1 MTALY
6 NRYVPQADGS
16 FLKTKVQSSEDPQ
29 KCYGQEEIPQIS
41 CRKPEY
47 HQNECSHNAAP
58 LGKFFRNLLPHNLDT
73 EDLIVILLL
82 LLLSQDGGKNGNRA
96 MLTLGAYLFL

>member
-1 MTALY
+1 MEELY
-6 NRYVPQADGS
+6 NRDVPQADGS
-16 FLKTKVQSSEDPQ
+16 YRKTRVSSPEDPKKSYQ
-29 KCYGQEEIPQIS
+29 QEEIPPVS
-41 CRKPEY
+41 WENHEKSGNHRCR
-47 HQNECSHNAAP
+47 SAP
-58 LGKFFRNLLPHNLDT
+58 LGSFFRNLLPHDLDT

>member
-1 MTALY
+1 MY

-16 FLKTKVQSSEDPQ
+16 YRKTRVSSSEDPKQ
-29 KCYGQEEIPQIS
+29 SYQQGEIPSIAWENKQS
-41 CRKPEY
+41 SGNNPR
-47 HQNECSHNAAP
+47 SSAP
-58 LGKFFRNLLPHNLDT
+58 LGSFFRNLLPHDLDT

-96 MLTLGAYLFL
+96 ILTLGAYLFL

>member
-1 MTALY
+1 MAALY

-16 FLKTKVQSSEDPQ
+16 YRKTRVSSPEDPGKTYPQ
-29 KCYGQEEIPQIS
+29 GEIPSFIWENSQS
-41 CRKPEY
+41 TGNNSR
-47 HQNECSHNAAP
+47 SGAP
-58 LGKFFRNLLPHNLDT
+58 LGRFFRNLLPHDLDT

>member
-1 MTALY
+1 MY

-16 FLKTKVQSSEDPQ
+16 YRKTRVSSSEDPKQ
-29 KCYGQEEIPQIS
+29 SYQQGEIPSLAWENTQPFGSSPRSSI
-41 CRKPEY
+41 
-47 HQNECSHNAAP
+47 P
-58 LGKFFRNLLPHNLDT
+58 LGSFFRNLLPHNLDT

>member
-6 NRYVPQADGS
+6 NRYVPQADGR
-16 FLKTKVQSSEDPQ
+16 FIKTKVPSSEDPQ
-29 KCYGQEEIPQIS
+29 KCYGQGKIPKIP
-41 CRKPEY
+41 CGKEEY
-47 HQNECSHNAAP
+47 HRNGYSQNAAP